1 MKILTYIILAAALF
15 ISWKLFTGEGALVPE
30 AVHMELRRGLSEQ
43 LTQAIVKERTEAY
56 NIEVKE
62 FWTETVSADE
72 VKANFT
78 FEFDEPDSDGNLVHI
93 EKKASAVVTKVSTAE
108 GVQTWSADELNLE
121 GQLLQFKEGLTI
133 IQGQD

>member
-1 MKILTYIILAAALF
+1 MKILTYIILAAALY
-15 ISWKLFTGEGALVPE
+15 ISWGLFNGSGALVSE

-43 LTQAIVKERTEAY
+43 LTQSIVAARPEAF

-72 VKANFT
+72 VKASFT

-93 EKKASAVVTKVSTAE
+93 EKKASAVVTRVSNKS
-108 GVQTWSADELNLE
+108 GVQTWSADKLNLE
-121 GQLLQFKEGLTI
+121 GQVIVFKEGLTI
-133 IQGQD
+133 TEGE